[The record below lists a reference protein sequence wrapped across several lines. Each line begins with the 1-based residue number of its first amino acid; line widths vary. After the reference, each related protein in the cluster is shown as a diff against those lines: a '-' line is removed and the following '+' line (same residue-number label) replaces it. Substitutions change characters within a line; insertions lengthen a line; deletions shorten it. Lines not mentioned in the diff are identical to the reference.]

1 MEEALQPPAPAAVV
15 AARPASPVKKIVGYL
30 VLALALG
37 VGGYYGFHYLMY
49 TRSHETT
56 DNAQLSSDVYQLI
69 PQVSGRI
76 SKSYVSDY
84 QEVTQGDT
92 LFTINPDD
100 YAIRI
105 QSAEANLANAEAN
118 LEVSRRATGTTSSGL
133 DVVTANITAAEA
145 AYERAQQDLARGEN
159 LVKDDVITRQNYDGL
174 VAAEKAARAQYASA
188 KAQYGVTQKQVGTA
202 SGQVKAAEAMVALRR
217 ADLDNAKL
225 TLSYTAVLAP
235 ANGRLSATKIQQ
247 GQYVQAGQP
256 LTSLIGEHLWVVA
269 NFKETQLGKIAVGQ
283 EAVVEVDTYP
293 GREFR
298 GRVASLSPATGAK
311 FSLLPPDNATGNFVK
326 VVQRVPVKIQ
336 FIDSIPA
343 GFNLESGMNVNVSI
357 PTN

>member
-1 MEEALQPPAPAAVV
+1 MEEVTPTPAATPVV
-15 AARPASPVKKIVGYL
+15 ARPASPAKKIIGYV
-30 VLALALG
+30 VLIAALG
-37 VGGYYGFHYLMY
+37 IGGYYGFNYLMY
-49 TRSHETT
+49 TRSHEVT

-76 SKSYVSDY
+76 SKSYVTDY
-84 QEVTQGDT
+84 QEVKRGDT

-105 QSAEANLANAEAN
+105 QSAEANLDNAEAN

-145 AYERAQQDLARGEN
+145 AYERAQQDLKRGEN

-174 VAAEKAARAQYASA
+174 VAAEKAARAQYASV

-202 SGQVKAAEAMVALRR
+202 SGQIKAAEAMVALRQ
-217 ADLDNAKL
+217 ADLKNAQL

-235 ANGRLSATKIQQ
+235 ANGRLSATKIQE

-256 LTSLIGEHLWVVA
+256 LTSLIGEKLWVVA
-269 NFKETQLGKIAVGQ
+269 NFKETQLGKIVVGQ
-283 EAVVEVDTYP
+283 EASVEVDTYS

-326 VVQRVPVKIQ
+326 VVQRVPVKIE
-336 FIDSIPA
+336 FTDSIPA
-343 GFNLESGMNVNVSI
+343 GFNLESGMNVTVSI
-357 PTN
+357 PIN